1 MSKTHK
7 CSSISFHIT
16 DEERKEIDA
25 KAKVCGML
33 KKEYFVRSC
42 IYNRVCVV
50 GKKETIYPLVEELQ
64 SMQLLLKDIAQQF
77 QDGEVTL
84 SKEGLAEMQEDYINM
99 IKAITWLLDGAK
111 YLWMD
116 EKE

>member
-1 MSKTHK
+1 
-7 CSSISFHIT
+7 
-16 DEERKEIDA
+16 
-25 KAKVCGML
+25 
-33 KKEYFVRSC
+33 
-42 IYNRVCVV
+42 
-50 GKKETIYPLVEELQ
+50 
-64 SMQLLLKDIAQQF
+64 MQLLLKDIAQQF